1 MYSKIAI
8 NNVKRSF
15 KDYTI
20 YFLTLTFAVCIFY
33 SFNSIESQEAMLS
46 VNSSQKEY
54 IKMLTQLISGI
65 SVFVSVI
72 LGSLI
77 IYANNFLI
85 KKRKK
90 ELGIYMTLGMGK
102 NKISRILFLETVLI
116 GVISLVAGLIL
127 GMVLSQGLSMFTIKL
142 FEVSIKDFKFIISTS
157 AILKT
162 VLYFGIMFLLVMIFN
177 TGVISKYKLIDMLNA
192 SKKNESVKIKS
203 TFTSVIIFIVS
214 IGTLILAYYFINQT
228 GLDMKDI
235 RFIMSIVLGIA
246 GTFLFFFSL
255 AGFVMNA
262 IQKNEKIYF
271 KNLNI
276 FVTRQ
281 INSKINT
288 NFVSMTLI
296 CLMLFLTICILSTG
310 LSMKNSLEQGLEA
323 STPFDASAK
332 IFVDGDS
339 ERRTVEELFDAMDYN
354 FKGSEYVFFNEY
366 YMENIKS
373 VDIIG
378 KYADE
383 KVKKIAENSYSTG
396 TIVIKISEYND
407 IRKLNGKDPIDLN
420 DNEVLVT
427 SNFDKYK
434 DSLNKFVS
442 NKESVNISGDKY
454 DVKNTELITDANYT
468 DTMKNN
474 ILTLI
479 VPDEVVEN
487 LVPDTSYVNINYKED
502 NREVLEKEFSELFL
516 AFRNQTE
523 EYKKYDTFMLGYTR
537 GHIYE
542 ENKGVS
548 TTILYIGI
556 YLGVV
561 FLISSAAVL
570 ALQQLSEASDSVD
583 RYKSLKRIGATEKMI
598 NKTIFVQTLIY
609 FMVPLTLAI
618 VHSIVGIGVA
628 SEFISLYG
636 TSDIGPS
643 ALITLLVI
651 VVIYGGYFYATYTG
665 YKSIVKNSK

>member
-1 MYSKIAI
+1 MYFKLATS
-8 NNVKRSF
+8 NVKKSF

-20 YFLTLTFAVCIFY
+20 YFLTLMLAVCIFY
-33 SFNSIESQEAMLS
+33 SFNSIESQKAMLQL
-46 VNSSQKEY
+46 SSGGKGNADA
-54 IKMLTQLISGI
+54 LIQGISYI
-65 SVFVSVI
+65 SVFISFI
-72 LGSLI
+72 LGGLI
-77 IYANNFLI
+77 LYANNFLI
-85 KKRKK
+85 KKRNR

-116 GVISLVAGLIL
+116 GAISLVAGLIL
-127 GMVLSQGLSMFTIKL
+127 GIVLSQGLSMFTIKL
-142 FEVSIKDFKFIISTS
+142 FEVSIKEFKFIISTS

-162 VLYFGIMFLLVMIFN
+162 VLYFGIMFLLVMVFN

-192 SKKNESVKIKS
+192 SRKNESVKIKN
-203 TFTSVIIFIVS
+203 TFTSVIIFILS
-214 IGTLILAYYFINQT
+214 IVMLVFAYYLINKA
-228 GLDMKDI
+228 GLDVYDI
-235 RFIMSIVLGIA
+235 KFALSIILGIL

-255 AGFVMNA
+255 AGFVMNV

-288 NFVSMTLI
+288 NFISMTLI
-296 CLMLFLTICILSTG
+296 CLMLFLTISILSTG

-332 IFVDGDS
+332 TFTVDDLKS
-339 ERRTVEELFDAMDYN
+339 KTAEELFQAMNYD
-354 FKGSEYVFFNEY
+354 FKDSEYTFFNEY
-366 YMENIKS
+366 YIEDIKL
-373 VDIIG
+373 VDILG

-383 KVKKIAENSYSTG
+383 KVNKIVENSYSTG
-396 TIVIKISEYND
+396 SIVIKISEYND
-407 IRKLNGKDPIDLN
+407 IRKLNGKGPIELN

-427 SNFDKYK
+427 SNVEMYRE
-434 DSLNKFVS
+434 SLNKFIYNNDS
-442 NKESVNISGDKY
+442 IDINGEKY

-468 DTMKNN
+468 ETMKNN
-474 ILTLI
+474 ILTVI
-479 VPDEVVEN
+479 VPNGVVEN
-487 LVPDTSYVNINYKED
+487 LTPNTSYININYKGDKKE
-502 NREVLEKEFSELFL
+502 ELEKEFKELFL
-516 AFRNQTE
+516 EFREGTAYDE
-523 EYKKYDTFMLGYTR
+523 YDTFMLGYTR
-537 GHIYE
+537 EQIYE
-542 ENKGVS
+542 ENKGMS

-598 NKTIFVQTLIY
+598 NKTIFTQTLIY

-618 VHSIVGIGVA
+618 VHSIVGIIVA

-636 TSDIGPS
+636 TSNIGPS
-643 ALITLLVI
+643 AVITLLII
-651 VVIYGGYFYATYTG
+651 VVIYGGYFYATYAG
-665 YKSIVKNSK
+665 YKSIVKNNK

>member
-1 MYSKIAI
+1 MYSKIAA

-33 SFNSIESQEAMLS
+33 SFNSIESQQAMI
-46 VNSSQKEY
+46 NASSSKVEY
-54 IKMLTQLISGI
+54 MKMLTQLIAGI

-116 GVISLVAGLIL
+116 GAISLVAGLIL
-127 GMVLSQGLSMFTIKL
+127 GIILSQGLSLFTIKL
-142 FEVSIKDFKFIISTS
+142 FEVSMKEFKFIISSS

-162 VLYFGIMFLLVMIFN
+162 ILYFGIMFLLVMIFN

-203 TFTSVIIFIVS
+203 TAISLIIFILS
-214 IGTLILAYYFINQT
+214 IGMLILAYYFVNKA
-228 GLDMKDI
+228 GLDFKDS
-235 RFIMSIVLGIA
+235 RFVMSIILGVL

-255 AGFVMNA
+255 AGFVMNVV
-262 IQKNEKIYF
+262 QKNEKIYF

-310 LSMKNSLEQGLEA
+310 LSMKNSLEQGLKA

-332 IFVDGDS
+332 TFIDGESD
-339 ERRTVEELFDAMDYN
+339 RKTAKELFEAMNYDLE
-354 FKGSEYVFFNEY
+354 GIDYVFFNEY
-366 YMENIKS
+366 YMENIKEA
-373 VDIIG
+373 DIVG
-378 KYADE
+378 KYADN
-383 KVKKIAENSYSTG
+383 KVKKIIENGYSDG
-396 TIVIKISEYND
+396 TTVIKISEYND
-407 IRKLNGKDPIDLN
+407 IRKLSGKEPIHLKEK
-420 DNEVLVT
+420 EVLVT
-427 SNFDKYK
+427 SNFDAYK
-434 DSLNKFVS
+434 DSVQKFVE
-442 NKESVNISGDKY
+442 NKELVTINGESYI
-454 DVKNTELITDANYT
+454 VKNTEVITDANYT
-468 DTMKNN
+468 DSMKNN
-474 ILTLI
+474 FLTLI
-479 VPDEVVEN
+479 VPDSLVEN
-487 LVPDTSYVNINYKED
+487 LEPNTSYININYKEN
-502 NREVLEKEFSELFL
+502 NRETLEKEFSKLFL
-516 AFRNQTE
+516 EFRNEAGQYE
-523 EYKKYDTFMLGYTR
+523 KYDTFMLGYTR
-537 GHIYE
+537 EYIYE
-542 ENKGVS
+542 ENKGMS

-598 NKTIFVQTLIY
+598 NKTIFTQTLIY
-609 FMVPLTLAI
+609 FMVPLTLAV

-628 SEFISLYG
+628 NEFIKVYG
-636 TSDIGPS
+636 KPNIGPS
-643 ALITLLVI
+643 ALITLLIIVI
-651 VVIYGGYFYATYTG
+651 IYGGYFYATYTG
-665 YKSIVKNSK
+665 YKSIVRNSK